1 MRYVPPPPITSL
13 PSLQQIE
20 ASCAPQIRAVMAAI
34 RPQLLAAYAA
44 YEAARPDTLHQLP
57 SAGLNAA
64 QRSTLELVFK
74 RRYGQFRSLLN
85 GLSDHFESTGE
96 STCPYCNFGE
106 QWEHDHYLPKR
117 VYPEFALYPN
127 NLIPICKPCNGKKLA
142 RIQQNGVRLFKHLFS
157 ELNGVV
163 GFLQV
168 TVGYHPELTVE
179 YVVVQAGGLTAP
191 QFAVLQEHFNKLG
204 LADRYARQASTTLA
218 KLVRQFRTPR
228 SLALGRQNLR
238 QRLNQMAIDRAAIS
252 TPNHWEAILMQTL
265 AATDD
270 FTDHVFN

>member
-179 YVVVQAGGLTAP
+179 YVVVQAGGLTA
-191 QFAVLQEHFNKLG
+191 AVCRASRAFQQAWIGGSIRPAGVNNACKTRTTISNATKLG
-204 LADRYARQASTTLA
+204 ARSSKSAPTSQSD
-218 KLVRQFRTPR
+218 
-228 SLALGRQNLR
+228 G
-238 QRLNQMAIDRAAIS
+238 D
-252 TPNHWEAILMQTL
+252 
-265 AATDD
+265 
-270 FTDHVFN
+270 